1 MKFIRANFN
10 GDPNIGL
17 YGFASD
23 SYCLLG
29 NQPKHGRKME
39 EMLKAKIKSAQ
50 IAGTEL
56 VGLFAAGNSSGIIL
70 AKIIEARELKEIKKA
85 LGINV
90 FVIKAKETAIGNL
103 LLCNDKGCI
112 ISGRLKKYGKDIAEI
127 LDCETAV
134 GKVAGLHIVGSAAIA
149 TNKGCLCHRETEEG
163 ELKLIEEILKVKAD
177 IGSIGG
183 SPFVKAGIIANSH
196 GVVVSDEASGPELQ
210 RIDEVLGNEVSGIPK
225 ICSL

>member
-1 MKFIRANFN
+1 MKFMRTNFN

-29 NQPKHGRKME
+29 NRPKHAQKME
-39 EMLKAKIKSAQ
+39 EILKTGINAAQ

-56 VGLFAAGNSSGIIL
+56 VGIFAAGNSNGIIL
-70 AKIIEARELKEIKKA
+70 SKIIDPIERKEIEKL

-90 FVIKAKETAIGNL
+90 LVIEAKHTAVGNL
-103 LLCNDKGCI
+103 ALCNDKGCI
-112 ISGRLKKYGKDIAEI
+112 ISAKLRKYGKEIAET

-134 GKVAGLHIVGSAAIA
+134 GKVAGLHIVGSAAVA
-149 TNKGCLCHRETEEG
+149 SNKGCLCHREAEED
-163 ELKLIEEILKVKAD
+163 ELKVIEKILKVKAD

-183 SPFVKAGIIANSH
+183 SPFVKSGIIANSS
-196 GVVVSDEASGPELQ
+196 GIVVSEEASGPELE
-210 RIDEVLGNEVSGIPK
+210 RIDEVFG
-225 ICSL
+225 

>member
-1 MKFIRANFN
+1 MKFIRTDFN

-29 NQPKHGRKME
+29 NHPKRAQKME
-39 EMLKAKIKSAQ
+39 ELLNVKISAAQ

-56 VGLFAAGNSSGIIL
+56 AGIFAAGNSNGILIS
-70 AKIIEARELKEIKKA
+70 KIADAREIKEIKKA

-90 FVIKAKETAIGNL
+90 LVVKAKATAIGNL
-103 LLCNDKGCI
+103 VVCNDKGCI
-112 ISGRLKKYGKDIAEI
+112 ISAKLKKYGKDIAEI

-134 GKVAGLHIVGSAAIA
+134 GKVAGLHIVGSAAVA
-149 TNKGCLCHRETEEG
+149 SNKGCLCHRDASED
-163 ELKLIEEILKVKAD
+163 ELKEIEELLKVKAD

-183 SPFVKAGIIANSH
+183 SPFVKAGIIANSG
-196 GVVVSDEASGPELQ
+196 GVVVSEEASGPELQ
-210 RIDEVLGNEVSGIPK
+210 RIDEVFG
-225 ICSL
+225 